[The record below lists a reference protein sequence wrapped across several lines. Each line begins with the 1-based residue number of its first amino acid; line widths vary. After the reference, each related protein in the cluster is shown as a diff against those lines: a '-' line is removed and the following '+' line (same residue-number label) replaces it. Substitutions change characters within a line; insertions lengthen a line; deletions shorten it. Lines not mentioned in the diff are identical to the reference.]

1 MYLFNPITEL
11 VFNLHVWVTGFK
23 KDTGPNPQLGSGVWK
38 STEMAQKLGE
48 IRCVCTMGRRS
59 QGAVMELP
67 HFTHGCVVTQAY
79 GTGRSCFYHGG
90 EVSHQDLRYA
100 HQQTFKIEVDFLFKE
115 KKTCFFS
122 SCACSGEC
130 NSGPRH
136 EQETGFARIAKILRI
151 KIKNKII
158 IKARIYSR
166 QNSKS
171 THCL

>member
-59 QGAVMELP
+59 QGAVMGLP
-67 HFTHGCVVTQAY
+67 HFAHGCVVTQAY

-90 EVSHQDLRYA
+90 GVSHQDLRYA

-115 KKTCFFS
+115 KKLVS
-122 SCACSGEC
+122 SHPVPAQGNVTQDQGMS
-130 NSGPRH
+130 
-136 EQETGFARIAKILRI
+136 K
-151 KIKNKII
+151 
-158 IKARIYSR
+158 R
-166 QNSKS
+166 QV
-171 THCL
+171 LQGLERFYV